1 MKKLSLLIVVLLAAG
16 SAGLYG
22 QMAIGT
28 NFSISGSA
36 TGTVGY
42 DIDDEV
48 FGFNTESSANIK
60 IELVAKQSTNN
71 DEMVDMSGGWYGS
84 IELNNFQILIDSD
97 EDDST
102 EFVKE
107 QGMMM
112 ADGTTSKPTKER
124 THLYVV
130 EPEIV
135 ATLINGPLFLRI
147 FAAPSN
153 KADLVPHIENDED
166 DDFKAEGNDDGDDVG
181 SEINKGH
188 GITLGYD
195 TADLDLAIGIS
206 SEEQFSENDDSTYNK
221 GSYAISADLG
231 VEVGPARLDVSFAQG
246 LKNDDDQNLTDVDK
260 DPATD
265 GNPGADDDDT
275 GIGVKLT
282 TTFGDIELS
291 GGADVQMTGESDK
304 PDTETNEQMDWEAGA
319 NAKVTLTPNTS
330 LTSDFIFSSK
340 KLVAT
345 DVEVVLADKSGLVES
360 LDISLKWGMF
370 DITGGDPDATLLVDN
385 DLSDLFVQGSL
396 DYGLEAM
403 GGKLTPGTTVTVNQL
418 DGDEN
423 ETYVGLELRAVLTDA
438 IPATTF
444 GLKWVTDQIT
454 DSGTN
459 KAESGTVTLWTKI
472 VY

>member
-1 MKKLSLLIVVLLAAG
+1 MKKLSLLLLVLALG

-28 NFSISGSA
+28 NFSISGEA
-36 TGTVGY
+36 TGTAGY

-60 IELVAKQSTNN
+60 IELVAEQSVNN
-71 DEMVDMSGGWYGS
+71 SETVDMSGGWYGS
-84 IELNNFQILIDSD
+84 IELNAFKIIIDSD
-97 EDDST
+97 EDET
-102 EFVKE
+102 ELLAV
-107 QGMMM
+107 
-112 ADGTTSKPTKER
+112 ADGDPAAGVR
-124 THLYVV
+124 TNLWVV

-135 ATLINGPLFLRI
+135 ATLKNGPLFMKI

-153 KADLVPHIENDED
+153 KADLVRHIEDDKDNDHR
-166 DDFKAEGNDDGDDVG
+166 AEGNDDGKDVG

-195 TADLDLAIGIS
+195 TADLDLKIGVS
-206 SEEQFSENDDSTYNK
+206 SEEAFTEQDDSTYNK
-221 GSYAISADLG
+221 GSYAVSADLG

-246 LKNDDDQNLTDVDK
+246 LKNDDDQNKTAVDS
-260 DPATD
+260 DTATA

-282 TTFGDIELS
+282 TTFGTIELS
-291 GGADVQMTGESDK
+291 GGADVQMTGDSDD
-304 PDTETNEQMDWEAGA
+304 PDTEANEQMDWEAGA

-330 LTSDFIFSSK
+330 LTSAFIFSSVEA
-340 KLVAT
+340 VAT
-345 DVEVVLADKSGLVES
+345 DVEVELVDKSGLVES
-360 LDISLKWGMF
+360 LDIALKWGMF
-370 DITGGDPDATLLVDN
+370 DITGGDAADDAALTEN
-385 DLSDLFVQGSL
+385 DLSDLFVQGKL

-403 GGKLTPGTTVTVNQL
+403 GGTLTPGTTVTVNQL

-423 ETYVGLELRAVLTDA
+423 ETYVGLELRAVLTEA